1 MPFSHFSATAVKSVG
16 SHNQNKTK
24 FNLRDLSYFIV
35 VNYLPSYVL
44 LNWVDGVCE
53 EEPHTAV
60 CA

>member
-35 VNYLPSYVL
+35 VNYLPSYVF
-44 LNWVDGVCE
+44 
-53 EEPHTAV
+53 T
-60 CA
+60 